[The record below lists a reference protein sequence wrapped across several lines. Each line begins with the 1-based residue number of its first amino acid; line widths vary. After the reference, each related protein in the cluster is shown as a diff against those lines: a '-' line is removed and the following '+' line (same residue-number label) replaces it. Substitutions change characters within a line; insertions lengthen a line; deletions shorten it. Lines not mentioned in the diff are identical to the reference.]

1 MSVPEVISEE
11 EKEAAY
17 KWISYFT
24 SPEVNGEWAQNI
36 GYIPVRNSVL
46 EVPEYA
52 QFVEDNPYNAIPY
65 EQAQTASVDFV
76 DPTGG
81 KIIDAIAIATDKV
94 ELQNIPEVEHL
105 QEQKEF
111 IKKNFIKL

>member
-1 MSVPEVISEE
+1 MD
-11 EKEAAY
+11 
-17 KWISYFT
+17 SYFT

-65 EQAQTASVDFV
+65 EQAQRASVDFV

-81 KIIDAIAIATDKV
+81 KIMNAIAIATNKL
-94 ELQNIPEVEHL
+94 ELQNIQEAEELAEEKEVA
-105 QEQKEF
+105 
-111 IKKNFIKL
+111 KKDFDKVN